1 MSQNKK
7 LKIVILIVL
16 YNDFPKEYVFADKE
30 RHMIIVDNTPNRDL
44 QLSDNI
50 HIEYIP
56 LGRNEGIAKA
66 LNIGCEL
73 AIKLGADWCL
83 TMDQDSDLPEDMILK
98 YEEFISRISLNIGI
112 ISPLINMYKGENR
125 KRSNS
130 VEEIDEAI
138 TSGSLINLEAFQ
150 LVGGFKEE
158 MFIDCVDFEFC
169 WNLKSKGYKILQLNN
184 IVMQHQLGNTQEFK
198 FFGKHLF
205 YITHHNFIRHYY
217 MQRNGL
223 YVSELYRKQYPK
235 LKISLRK
242 QMVSLLKI
250 ILFEDDKIK
259 KLKAKYQGYKDFKS
273 NKMGKYNYNI

>member
-1 MSQNKK
+1 M
-7 LKIVILIVL
+7 KIVILIVL
-16 YNDFPKEYVFADKE
+16 YNDFPKEYIFTDKE
-30 RHMIIVDNTPNRDL
+30 QHIIIVDNTPNRNL

-56 LGRNEGIAKA
+56 LGRNEGIARA
-66 LNIGCEL
+66 LNIGCKM

-98 YEEFISRISLNIGI
+98 YKNFISHISLSIGI
-112 ISPLINMYKGENR
+112 ISPLINMYKGEKR
-125 KRSNS
+125 KGSNS

-150 LVGGFKEE
+150 SVGGFKEE

-184 IVMQHQLGNTQEFK
+184 IVMQHQLGNTREFK
-198 FFGKHLF
+198 FFSKHLF
-205 YITHHNFIRHYY
+205 YITHHDFVRHYY

-223 YVSELYRKQYPK
+223 YVSKLYWKQYPQ

-242 QMVSLLKI
+242 QIISIMKI
-250 ILFEDDKIK
+250 LLFENDRVK
-259 KLKAKYQGYKDFKS
+259 KLKAKYQGYKDFKN
-273 NKMGKYNYNI
+273 NKMGEYNCNI